1 MNKKL
6 SCRRHT
12 ARVLL
17 CVIEYF
23 VTKQGDFSLAVPLAV
38 STQYA
43 NVTDT
48 QPVRHH
54 MTTKTTL
61 MHNIAR
67 QKLAEVDIQ
76 SHCES
81 QSFTET
87 QTVQRN
93 H

>member
-1 MNKKL
+1 
-6 SCRRHT
+6 
-12 ARVLL
+12 
-17 CVIEYF
+17 
-23 VTKQGDFSLAVPLAV
+23 
-38 STQYA
+38 
-43 NVTDT
+43 
-48 QPVRHH
+48 
-54 MTTKTTL
+54 

-87 QTVQRN
+87 QDRTAESLRTFGYMKVPSADHAGAATCYGKNVWSTLHSGMSRL